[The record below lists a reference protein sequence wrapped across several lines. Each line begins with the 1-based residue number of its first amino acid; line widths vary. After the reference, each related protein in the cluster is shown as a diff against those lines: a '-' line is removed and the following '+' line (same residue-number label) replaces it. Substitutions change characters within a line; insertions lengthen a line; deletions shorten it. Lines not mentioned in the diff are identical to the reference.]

1 MKKKKKKAYQTK
13 RGSVILRT
21 PAPYF
26 WKPCAKQYIPS
37 GGWCRL
43 ILGLY
48 HNSMISAWSEIMRK
62 SEKTIE
68 ISAVGFWNGV
78 EITSL
83 WFFKKCFDT
92 STSLLV
98 SSSFQEFIS
107 AIPYIRLVKRIAAEW
122 VTADRNYNKEIEK
135 KIETV
140 LLLSHLAYTMRTKGL
155 PAYPARPK
163 PLWARA

>member
-1 MKKKKKKAYQTK
+1 
-13 RGSVILRT
+13 
-21 PAPYF
+21 
-26 WKPCAKQYIPS
+26 
-37 GGWCRL
+37 
-43 ILGLY
+43 
-48 HNSMISAWSEIMRK
+48 MRK

-83 WFFKKCFDT
+83 WCFKKRFDT

-135 KIETV
+135 KIETE

-155 PAYPARPK
+155 LAYLARPK
-163 PLWARA
+163 PLWAGA